1 MKDYYQ
7 ILGVQPASG
16 MDEIRRAYRRLAK
29 QTHPDMNPDDPQAG
43 ERCKEVNEA
52 WAVLGDVEKREEYDR
67 QRTAGKAAGQEAARQ
82 RKDARKAAGTV
93 PKGPLDYEELMGRF
107 GAFFSEKKMSEMARE
122 QRGRG
127 AKNPLD
133 TTALFEKFMGF
144 K

>member
-29 QTHPDMNPDDPQAG
+29 QTHPDMNPDDPQAE
-43 ERCKEVNEA
+43 ERFKEVNEA

-82 RKDARKAAGTV
+82 RKDARNAGKPTADWV
-93 PKGPLDYEELMGRF
+93 DLLIQQLAFQQSMHRF
-107 GAFFSEKKMSEMARE
+107 YRFR
-122 QRGRG
+122 
-127 AKNPLD
+127 L
-133 TTALFEKFMGF
+133 TC
-144 K
+144 

>member
-29 QTHPDMNPDDPQAG
+29 QTHPDMNPDDPQAE
-43 ERCKEVNEA
+43 ERFKEVNEA
-52 WAVLGDVEKREEYDR
+52 WAVLGDVEKRKEYDR
-67 QRTAGKAAGQEAARQ
+67 QRTARKAAGQKAARQ
-82 RKDARKAAGTV
+82 RKDARKVAQSV
-93 PKGPLDYEELMGRF
+93 SKGALDYEDLLGRF
-107 GAFFSEKKMSEMARE
+107 GTFFSEKKMSEMARE

>member
-29 QTHPDMNPDDPQAG
+29 QTHPDMNPDDPQAE
-43 ERCKEVNEA
+43 ERFKEVNEA
-52 WAVLGDVEKREEYDR
+52 WAVLGAAQRRTQGCPVSFKR
-67 QRTAGKAAGQEAARQ
+67 GAAGQEAARQ
-82 RKDARKAAGTV
+82 RKDARKVAQSV
-93 PKGPLDYEELMGRF
+93 SKGALDYEDLLGRF
-107 GAFFSEKKMSEMARE
+107 GTFFSEEKLSETARE
-122 QRGRG
+122 QRGKG
-127 AKNPLD
+127 VKNPLD